1 MTAIEPTRI
10 ADDIKIIKN
19 IKDRKNAKDPMV
31 PLVKLVEVPYLHY
44 EYLEDAKELDVL
56 ALKPKA
62 TRTAAPKKTNK
73 KQKISNEDVKHIK
86 EMKAEGIAV
95 EDIAKKFNV
104 SRKTIYY
111 KLKL

>member
-1 MTAIEPTRI
+1 MLKKWMCLLKSLKLLEKPLLK
-10 ADDIKIIKN
+10 KI
-19 IKDRKNAKDPMV
+19 
-31 PLVKLVEVPYLHY
+31 
-44 EYLEDAKELDVL
+44 
-56 ALKPKA
+56 
-62 TRTAAPKKTNK
+62 NK
-73 KQKISNEDVKHIK
+73 KQKVSNEDVKHIK